1 MKRRGFINLAA
12 MSALTVPFITRCSKT
27 ISLPDS
33 SHLVETPGK
42 RAEYLAKILKLICTD
57 LGPHPVGS
65 PECEKA
71 MHIIKNEMHL
81 ALPIVELDT
90 FLFDRWMLS
99 DKPRFS
105 IGDTVI
111 EAFPRIETAG
121 TPLNGITGA
130 VVKLKTKGLP
140 SYGIA
145 DRSSGNVMAY
155 ISPYNGTAR
164 PTLARGDEMRHKPT
178 VNIGKQ
184 DVQLIEAAIQ
194 HKTPAQLF
202 VPVTI
207 ISDTETSNIVG
218 TLPGKS
224 TDDILFL
231 AHYDTVYS
239 TPGANDN
246 TASVAIMLMLAHELS
261 GTIPEKTIRFVATT
275 SEERGDYM
283 GATKYAERRKREDTM
298 NNIKYVINFDS
309 GTWGSNIEIWS
320 EDEELKKMISDI
332 DRDLGVNGTPI
343 LMDRSG
349 FTMDSKPFR
358 ESGARAVYVES
369 NSPDKVYLWH
379 RPIDTPGNVQEF
391 MVEINFLLFSE
402 YIKRL
407 QKL

>member
-1 MKRRGFINLAA
+1 MKRRKFVSQVMKTALLSPAA
-12 MSALTVPFITRCSKT
+12 LALTKLHAAQNSR
-27 ISLPDS
+27 
-33 SHLVETPGK
+33 HLVETPGK

-121 TPLNGITGA
+121 TPSDGITGA

-145 DRSSGNVMAY
+145 DLSSGNVMAY
-155 ISPYNGTAR
+155 ISPYKGTAR

-194 HKTPAQLF
+194 HKTPAQLY

-224 TDDILFL
+224 TDEILFL

-246 TASVAIMLMLAHELS
+246 TASVAIMLMLAHEVS
-261 GTIPEKTIRFVATT
+261 GTVPEKTLRFVATT
-275 SEERGDYM
+275 SEERGDYL

-332 DRDLGVNGTPI
+332 DRDLSVYGTPI

>member
-1 MKRRGFINLAA
+1 MKRRKFVSQVVKTALLSPAA
-12 MSALTVPFITRCSKT
+12 LALTKIHATQNSH
-27 ISLPDS
+27 
-33 SHLVETPGK
+33 HLVETPGK

-121 TPLNGITGA
+121 TPSNGITGT
-130 VVKLKTKGLP
+130 VMKLKTKGLP

-145 DRSSGNVMAY
+145 DLSSGNVMAY

-164 PTLARGDEMRHKPT
+164 PTLARGYEMRHKPT

-194 HKTPAQLF
+194 DKTPAQLY

-218 TLPGKS
+218 TLP
-224 TDDILFL
+224 
-231 AHYDTVYS
+231 
-239 TPGANDN
+239 
-246 TASVAIMLMLAHELS
+246 AIHQNRCS
-261 GTIPEKTIRFVATT
+261 
-275 SEERGDYM
+275 
-283 GATKYAERRKREDTM
+283 
-298 NNIKYVINFDS
+298 
-309 GTWGSNIEIWS
+309 
-320 EDEELKKMISDI
+320 
-332 DRDLGVNGTPI
+332 
-343 LMDRSG
+343 
-349 FTMDSKPFR
+349 
-358 ESGARAVYVES
+358 
-369 NSPDKVYLWH
+369 
-379 RPIDTPGNVQEF
+379 IDTQITVNIADHLLEF
-391 MVEINFLLFSE
+391 LVLRPYFDI
-402 YIKRL
+402 
-407 QKL
+407 